1 MAALSQVGWTSQVP
15 GVGFPVSLGIS
26 RKGKRTSYLSFQ
38 ICQKKCQSF
47 CATSA
52 PLCVDKDA
60 LGAVI
65 FLSIITLPSVI
76 AEALECLTCLPRSS
90 SAQSLL
96 ERGRQHVSS

>member
-1 MAALSQVGWTSQVP
+1 MP

-26 RKGKRTSYLSFQ
+26 RKGKRTSYLFPNMS
-38 ICQKKCQSF
+38 KKVPIF

-76 AEALECLTCLPRSS
+76 AEALECLMCLPRSS
-90 SAQSLL
+90 SVQSLL
-96 ERGRQHVSS
+96 ERGRQYVSS